1 MEWDI
6 SLEGIR
12 MLQTLRSRVLFYLL
26 LVSMSGIVLVSLF
39 VQGGFEESFQSYL
52 DANRKEQIRRVEE
65 ELKKEYNQKGFFTGE
80 TAYFIMHEHGLMDQ
94 LFYLVYDEHGQL
106 MIDSTS
112 IRGMLQE
119 LGITS
124 PRYAEDN
131 FQTETYSIHLKD
143 KKIGRMTVFYPI
155 ELIDSES
162 NFLKAIQQYIMVAV
176 ALTIL
181 LAFILSMLFSR
192 KLTEGFQ
199 KLSFGARA
207 LKQHQLDIEIPLD
220 HLTAEMKELAIS
232 FNELAKSLAKEE
244 RLRKQFT
251 WDLAHELRTPLATL
265 RSQIEA
271 YQDGIWE
278 PTPQRLQQSHEELM
292 RLVRLVNELEKLLAA
307 ENPQIKL
314 NTERME
320 PEDIL
325 LRLYESFS
333 IPFKQKGVELGV
345 IPSEPVVGF
354 WGDKDRVTQI
364 LTNIINNA
372 LKYTP
377 EGKTVTLSIIENEQ
391 MVGFL
396 VEDEGVGIS
405 DDDIPHVFERFYRG
419 DKSRDRKTGG
429 IGIGLSIVK
438 ALVDAHSG
446 KILLDSKLGK
456 GTKVTILFPKE
467 TI

>member
-1 MEWDI
+1 
-6 SLEGIR
+6 
-12 MLQTLRSRVLFYLL
+12 MLHTLRAKILFHLL

-52 DANRKEQIRRVEE
+52 DTNRKEQIRRVEE
-65 ELKKEYNQKGFFTGE
+65 ELKKEYNEKGFFTGE
-80 TAYFIMHEHGLMDQ
+80 TAFYIMQEHGMMDQ
-94 LFYLVYDEHGQL
+94 LFYLVYDEYGQL
-106 MIDSTS
+106 VIDSTS
-112 IRGMLQE
+112 IRGMLKE

-124 PRYAEDN
+124 PKYSEEN
-131 FQTETYSIHLKD
+131 FQTESYSMNLKD
-143 KKIGRMTVFYPI
+143 KKIGKMTVFYPI

-181 LAFILSMLFSR
+181 LAFIMSMLFSR

-199 KLSFGARA
+199 KLSLGAKS
-207 LKQHQLDIEIPLD
+207 LKKHQLDIEIPLD
-220 HLTAEMKELAIS
+220 DLSEEMKELAIS

-307 ENPQIKL
+307 ENPQIRLDLAPIDPK
-314 NTERME
+314 EIVGRMY
-320 PEDIL
+320 D
-325 LRLYESFS
+325 SFS
-333 IPFKQKGVELGV
+333 LSFKQKGVDFIV
-345 IPSEPVVGF
+345 SPDEPVGYF
-354 WGDKDRVTQI
+354 LGDKDRVIQI

-377 EGKTVTLSIIENEQ
+377 EGKTVRLSVIENDK

-396 VEDEGVGIS
+396 IDDEGTGIPEE
-405 DDDIPHVFERFYRG
+405 DIPHVFERFYRG

-438 ALVDAHSG
+438 ALIDAHHG
-446 KILLDSKLGK
+446 QIEMDSLIGK
-456 GTKVTILFPKE
+456 GTTVTILFPKE
-467 TI
+467 LL

>member
-1 MEWDI
+1 
-6 SLEGIR
+6 
-12 MLQTLRSRVLFYLL
+12 MLRTLRAKLLFYLL
-26 LVSMSGIVLVSLF
+26 LVSMSGIVLVSMF

-52 DANRKEQIRRVEE
+52 DTNRKEQIRRVEE
-65 ELKKEYNQKGFFTGE
+65 ELKKEYNEKGFFTGE
-80 TAYFIMHEHGLMDQ
+80 TAFFIMHEHGMMDQ
-94 LFYLVYDEHGQL
+94 LFYLIYDETGEL
-106 MIDSTS
+106 IIDSTS
-112 IRGMLQE
+112 IRGLLKE
-119 LGITS
+119 LGIS
-124 PRYAEDN
+124 GNKLSEEN
-131 FQTETYSIHLKD
+131 FQTQSYSIHLKE
-143 KKIGRMTVFYPI
+143 KKIGKMTVFYPI
-155 ELIDSES
+155 ELIDAES
-162 NFLKAIQQYIMVAV
+162 NFLKAIQQYIIVAV

-181 LAFILSMLFSR
+181 LSFIMSILFSR

-199 KLSFGARA
+199 KLSLGAKS

-220 HLTAEMKELAIS
+220 DLSEEMKELAIS

-307 ENPQIKL
+307 ENPQIRLEKVSLEPSKL
-314 NTERME
+314 
-320 PEDIL
+320 L
-325 LRLYESFS
+325 LRMYEAFS
-333 IPFKQKGVELGV
+333 LSFKQKGVELLV
-345 IPSEPVVGF
+345 KPADLVSGF
-354 WGDKDRVTQI
+354 EGDRDRVIQI

-377 EGKTVTLSIIENEQ
+377 EGNSVTLSVVESDD
-391 MVGFL
+391 MVGFSI
-396 VEDEGVGIS
+396 EDEGTGIPEE
-405 DDDIPHVFERFYRG
+405 DIQHVFERFYRG

-438 ALVDAHSG
+438 ALVDAHHG
-446 KILLDSKLGK
+446 KIHIKSQLGN
-456 GTKVTILFPKE
+456 GTNVTILFPKE
-467 TI
+467 LV

>member
-1 MEWDI
+1 
-6 SLEGIR
+6 
-12 MLQTLRSRVLFYLL
+12 MLQTLRAKILFHLL
-26 LVSMSGIVLVSLF
+26 LVSMCGIVLVSLF

-52 DANRKEQIRRVEE
+52 DTNRKDQIRRVEE
-65 ELKKEYNQKGFFTGE
+65 ELKKEYNEKGFFTGE
-80 TAYFIMHEHGLMDQ
+80 AAFFIMHEHGLMDQ
-94 LFYLVYDEHGQL
+94 LFYLVYDEYDQL
-106 MIDSTS
+106 IIDSTS
-112 IRGMLQE
+112 IRGLLQE
-119 LGITS
+119 LGISS
-124 PRYAEDN
+124 PKFSEEN
-131 FQTETYSIHLKD
+131 FQTQTYSIQLKD
-143 KKIGRMTVFYPI
+143 KKIGKMTVFYPI
-155 ELIDSES
+155 ELIDAES
-162 NFLKAIQQYIMVAV
+162 NFLKAIQQYILVAV

-181 LAFILSMLFSR
+181 LAFVMSILFSR

-199 KLSFGARA
+199 KLLQGTKA

-220 HLTAEMKELAIS
+220 NLSEEMKELAIS

-314 NTERME
+314 DMVKLN

-325 LRLYESFS
+325 IRMYDSFS
-333 IPFKQKGVELGV
+333 LSFKQKGVGLIVE
-345 IPSEPVVGF
+345 SFEPIHVF
-354 WGDKDRVTQI
+354 LGDKDRVIQI

-377 EGKTVTLSIIENEQ
+377 EGKMVRLSVFENNEL
-391 MVGFL
+391 VGFS
-396 VEDEGVGIS
+396 VDDEGTGIPNE
-405 DDDIPHVFERFYRG
+405 DIPHVFERFYRG

-438 ALVDAHSG
+438 ALVDAHNG
-446 KILLDSKLGK
+446 KIGIDSQIGK
-456 GTKVTILFPKE
+456 GTTVTILFPKE
-467 TI
+467 TH

>member
-1 MEWDI
+1 
-6 SLEGIR
+6 
-12 MLQTLRSRVLFYLL
+12 MLRTLRAKLLFYLL
-26 LVSMSGIVLVSLF
+26 LVSMSGIVLVSMF

-52 DANRKEQIRRVEE
+52 DTNRKEQIRRVEE
-65 ELKKEYNQKGFFTGE
+65 ELKKEYNEKGFFTGE
-80 TAYFIMHEHGLMDQ
+80 TAFYIMHEHGMMDQ
-94 LFYLVYDEHGQL
+94 LFYLIYDETGEL
-106 MIDSTS
+106 IIDSTS
-112 IRGMLQE
+112 IRGLLKE
-119 LGITS
+119 LGIS
-124 PRYAEDN
+124 GNKLSEEN
-131 FQTETYSIHLKD
+131 FQTQSYSIHLKD
-143 KKIGRMTVFYPI
+143 KKIGKMTVFYPI
-155 ELIDSES
+155 ELIDAES
-162 NFLKAIQQYIMVAV
+162 NFLKAIQQYIIVAV

-181 LAFILSMLFSR
+181 LSFIMSILFSR

-199 KLSFGARA
+199 KLSLGAKS

-220 HLTAEMKELAIS
+220 DLSEEMKDLAIS

-307 ENPQIKL
+307 ENPQIRLEKVSLEPSKL
-314 NTERME
+314 
-320 PEDIL
+320 L
-325 LRLYESFS
+325 LRMYEAFS
-333 IPFKQKGVELGV
+333 LSFKQKGVELLV
-345 IPSEPVVGF
+345 KPSDLVSGF
-354 WGDKDRVTQI
+354 EGDRDRVIQI

-377 EGKTVTLSIIENEQ
+377 EGNSVTLSVVESDD
-391 MVGFL
+391 MVGFSI
-396 VEDEGVGIS
+396 EDEGTGIPEE
-405 DDDIPHVFERFYRG
+405 DIQHVFERFYRG

-438 ALVDAHSG
+438 ALVDAHHG
-446 KILLDSKLGK
+446 KIHIKSQLGH
-456 GTKVTILFPKE
+456 GTNVTILFPKE
-467 TI
+467 LV

>member
-1 MEWDI
+1 
-6 SLEGIR
+6 
-12 MLQTLRSRVLFYLL
+12 MLRTLRAKLLFYLL
-26 LVSMSGIVLVSLF
+26 LVSMSGIVLVSMF

-52 DANRKEQIRRVEE
+52 DTNRKEQIRRVEE
-65 ELKKEYNQKGFFTGE
+65 ELKKEYNEKGFFTGE
-80 TAYFIMHEHGLMDQ
+80 TAFYIMHEHGMMDQ
-94 LFYLVYDEHGQL
+94 LFYLIYDETGEL
-106 MIDSTS
+106 IIDSTS
-112 IRGMLQE
+112 IRGLLKE
-119 LGITS
+119 LGIS
-124 PRYAEDN
+124 GNKLSEEN
-131 FQTETYSIHLKD
+131 FQTQSYSIHLKD
-143 KKIGRMTVFYPI
+143 KKIGKMTVFYPI
-155 ELIDSES
+155 ELIDAES
-162 NFLKAIQQYIMVAV
+162 NFLKAIQQYIIVAV

-181 LAFILSMLFSR
+181 LSFIMSILFSR

-199 KLSFGARA
+199 KLSLGAKS

-220 HLTAEMKELAIS
+220 DLSEEMKDLAIS

-307 ENPQIKL
+307 ENPQIRLEKVNLEPSKL
-314 NTERME
+314 
-320 PEDIL
+320 L
-325 LRLYESFS
+325 LRMYEAFS
-333 IPFKQKGVELGV
+333 LSFKQKGVELLV
-345 IPSEPVVGF
+345 KPADLISGF
-354 WGDKDRVTQI
+354 EGDRDRVIQI

-377 EGKTVTLSIIENEQ
+377 EGNSVTLSVIESED
-391 MVGFL
+391 MVGFSI
-396 VEDEGVGIS
+396 EDEGTGIPEE
-405 DDDIPHVFERFYRG
+405 DIQHVFERFYRG

-438 ALVDAHSG
+438 ALVDAHHG
-446 KILLDSKLGK
+446 KIHIKSQLGH
-456 GTKVTILFPKE
+456 GTNVTILFPKE
-467 TI
+467 LV

>member
-1 MEWDI
+1 
-6 SLEGIR
+6 
-12 MLQTLRSRVLFYLL
+12 MLRTLRAKLLFYLL
-26 LVSMSGIVLVSLF
+26 LVSMSGIVLVSMF

-52 DANRKEQIRRVEE
+52 DTNRKEQIRRVEE
-65 ELKKEYNQKGFFTGE
+65 ELKKEYNEKGFFTGE
-80 TAYFIMHEHGLMDQ
+80 TAFYIMHEHGMMDQ
-94 LFYLVYDEHGQL
+94 LFYLIYDETGEL
-106 MIDSTS
+106 IIDSTS
-112 IRGMLQE
+112 IRGLLKE
-119 LGITS
+119 LGIS
-124 PRYAEDN
+124 GNKLSEEN
-131 FQTETYSIHLKD
+131 FQTQSYSIHLKD
-143 KKIGRMTVFYPI
+143 KKIGIMTVFYPI
-155 ELIDSES
+155 ELIDAES
-162 NFLKAIQQYIMVAV
+162 NFLKAIQQYIIVAV

-181 LAFILSMLFSR
+181 LSFIMSILFSR

-199 KLSFGARA
+199 KLSLGAKS

-220 HLTAEMKELAIS
+220 DLSEEMKELAIS

-307 ENPQIKL
+307 ENPQIRLEKVSLEPSKL
-314 NTERME
+314 
-320 PEDIL
+320 L
-325 LRLYESFS
+325 LRMYEAFS
-333 IPFKQKGVELGV
+333 LSFKQKGVELLV
-345 IPSEPVVGF
+345 KPSDLVSGF
-354 WGDKDRVTQI
+354 EGDRDRVIQI

-377 EGKTVTLSIIENEQ
+377 EGNSVTLSVVESED
-391 MVGFL
+391 MVGFSI
-396 VEDEGVGIS
+396 EDEGTGIPEE
-405 DDDIPHVFERFYRG
+405 DIQHVFERFYRG

-438 ALVDAHSG
+438 ALVDAHHG
-446 KILLDSKLGK
+446 KIHIKSKLEH
-456 GTKVTILFPKE
+456 GTNVTILFPKE
-467 TI
+467 LV

>member
-1 MEWDI
+1 
-6 SLEGIR
+6 
-12 MLQTLRSRVLFYLL
+12 MLRTLRAKLLFYLL
-26 LVSMSGIVLVSLF
+26 LVSMSGIVLVSMF

-52 DANRKEQIRRVEE
+52 DTNRKEQIRRVEE
-65 ELKKEYNQKGFFTGE
+65 ELKKEYNEKGFFTGE
-80 TAYFIMHEHGLMDQ
+80 TAFYIMHEHGMMDQ
-94 LFYLVYDEHGQL
+94 LFYLIYDETGEL
-106 MIDSTS
+106 IIDSTS
-112 IRGMLQE
+112 IRGLLKE
-119 LGITS
+119 LGIS
-124 PRYAEDN
+124 GNKLSEEN
-131 FQTETYSIHLKD
+131 FQTQSYSIHLKD
-143 KKIGRMTVFYPI
+143 KKIGKMTVFYPI
-155 ELIDSES
+155 ELIDAES
-162 NFLKAIQQYIMVAV
+162 NFLKAIQQYIIVAV

-181 LAFILSMLFSR
+181 LSFIMSILFSR

-199 KLSFGARA
+199 KLSLGAKS

-220 HLTAEMKELAIS
+220 DLSEEMKELAIS

-307 ENPQIKL
+307 ENPQIRLEKISLKPSKL
-314 NTERME
+314 
-320 PEDIL
+320 L
-325 LRLYESFS
+325 LRMYEAFS
-333 IPFKQKGVELGV
+333 LSFKQKGVELLV
-345 IPSEPVVGF
+345 KPSDLVSGF
-354 WGDKDRVTQI
+354 EGDRDRVIQI

-377 EGKTVTLSIIENEQ
+377 EGNSVTLSVVESDD
-391 MVGFL
+391 MVGFSI
-396 VEDEGVGIS
+396 EDEGTGIPEE
-405 DDDIPHVFERFYRG
+405 DIQHVFERFYRG

-438 ALVDAHSG
+438 ALVDAHHG
-446 KILLDSKLGK
+446 KIHIKSQLGH
-456 GTKVTILFPKE
+456 GTNVTILFPKE
-467 TI
+467 LV